1 MCKVLKSNAA
11 GKKILA
17 DTNRIERHIERSSY
31 VATGISRSSRVVS
44 SMKNSYSSST
54 KVSGKR

>member
-1 MCKVLKSNAA
+1 MCKVLKSNIAE
-11 GKKILA
+11 KKLLA

-31 VATGISRSSRVVS
+31 IATGISRSSRVVS
-44 SMKNSYSSST
+44 SIKTSYNSST